1 MDGKTIRIQGGQEFQ
16 GQEVIVPGDI
26 SSAAFWL
33 VAGLI
38 LPESVI
44 KIENVGINQTRTGI
58 LDVIQEMGGDLTME
72 DRDEK
77 AVSASL
83 TVKTSSLKGIRID
96 GELIPRLIDE
106 LPIIALL
113 ATQANGQTVIADA
126 EELRVKETDR
136 IQVVADSLNAMG
148 ANVVPT
154 EDGMI
159 ITGPTP
165 LHGADLETFG
175 DHRIGMMAAIAALLV
190 SEGNVMLDRAE
201 AINTSY
207 PSFFE
212 DLETL
217 LHG

>member
-1 MDGKTIRIQGGQEFQ
+1 M
-16 GQEVIVPGDI
+16 
-26 SSAAFWL
+26 
-33 VAGLI
+33 AGLI
-38 LPESVI
+38 LPDSVI

-58 LDVIQEMGGDLTME
+58 LNVIQEMGGDLTID

-83 TVKTSSLKGIRID
+83 TVRTSSLKGIRID

-126 EELRVKETDR
+126 EELHVKETDR

-148 ANVVPT
+148 ATVVPT

>member
-1 MDGKTIRIQGGQEFQ
+1 M
-16 GQEVIVPGDI
+16 
-26 SSAAFWL
+26 
-33 VAGLI
+33 
-38 LPESVI
+38 
-44 KIENVGINQTRTGI
+44 
-58 LDVIQEMGGDLTME
+58 
-72 DRDEK
+72 
-77 AVSASL
+77 
-83 TVKTSSLKGIRID
+83 
-96 GELIPRLIDE
+96 
-106 LPIIALL
+106 
-113 ATQANGQTVIADA
+113 IADA

-148 ANVVPT
+148 ANVVPM

-190 SEGNVMLDRAE
+190 SEGNVVLDRAE

-207 PSFFE
+207 PGFFE